1 MDTPSITVQGTVGPV
16 RASRPGWVW
25 AEVHSGANCW
35 TVHAPTPLEPG
46 MVIEACGEPDTSGRV
61 TLTHLA
67 VHGPHNQDALR
78 QYLASGILTGVGE
91 SVAGQIVDRYGDQA
105 LAVLHTDP
113 GRVARE
119 IPRTTPA
126 KTAGWAETLARPTDR
141 DWFLRFMAGHGLTH
155 TLADQVYEHYGAQ
168 SEIVVR
174 TDPYRIAREVDGV
187 GFVTAD
193 RIAQATGLDARSPTR
208 LQAALRYT
216 LAQQIQHDGHCGLPV
231 SSWIASTVLLVQGQN
246 ATVDLYPHVAALAE
260 SGAVVVEDEVAYPA
274 ALHRIEQE
282 LSERFAALA
291 GRPFPYP
298 IPWTE
303 PVIDGRPLAGAQR
316 DAVHLLTSHGCTV
329 LTGPPGTGKTTIVR
343 CVLDRLPAEC
353 RVALAAP
360 TGHAAERLSEST
372 AREAQTLHRLLG
384 YKTAYT
390 FQHDAANPLPYD
402 LVLVDEVSMNDV
414 YLMAALLRALGP
426 RTALIMVGD
435 ADQIPSIGPGQV
447 LADLIQ
453 SQAVPVATLTEPRR
467 FGKGSGIAQAANAI
481 RMGWLPKAYADGDY
495 LFQQVVVP
503 RRRGAPPEPG
513 ALSAAT
519 AEAIITWVTKTLPAR
534 GFDPAREV
542 QVLAPL
548 KAGAAGTDLLNKR
561 IQQALNPGTGA
572 WRVGDRVMHTRNDRD
587 RALFNGAIGYVVEV
601 RHDGLLVDFGGRT
614 LSYHGRT
621 QLRDLTLAYAC
632 TIHKFQGS
640 EARAVVLPWISAH
653 SVMLKRNIFYT
664 AITRAREQVVVVGQT
679 RAVHQALATLG
690 GARHTRLRRLLAER
704 IHGHHRVPDDDLL
717 IPDYDPYYGP

>member
-1 MDTPSITVQGTVGPV
+1 METPSITVQGTVGPV
-16 RASRPGWVW
+16 RASRNGWVW
-25 AEVHSGANCW
+25 AEIHSDHGHW
-35 TVHAPTPLEPG
+35 TVHAPAPLEPG

-67 VHGPHNQDALR
+67 IHGPQNQEALR
-78 QYLASGILTGVGE
+78 QYLASGILPGVGE
-91 SVAGQIVDRYGDQA
+91 SVAGQIVDCYGDQA
-105 LAVLHTDP
+105 LTILHADP
-113 GRVARE
+113 DRVARE
-119 IPRTTPA
+119 IARTTPV
-126 KTAGWAETLARPTDR
+126 KTAGWAETLAHPTDR
-141 DWFLRFMAGHGLTH
+141 DWFLRFMAGHGLSH
-155 TLADQVYEHYGAQ
+155 TLADQVYDHYGEQ
-168 SEIVVR
+168 SEIIVR
-174 TDPYRIAREVDGV
+174 TDPYRIARDVEGV
-187 GFVTAD
+187 GFLTAD
-193 RIAQATGLDARSPTR
+193 RIAQATGLDARSPAR

-216 LAQQIQHDGHCGLPV
+216 MAQQVQHEGHCGLPV
-231 SSWIASTVLLVQGQN
+231 ATWIASTVPLIQDQ
-246 ATVDLYPHVAALAE
+246 TVDLYPQVAALAE
-260 SGAVVVEDEVAYPA
+260 TGAVMVEDEIAYPA

-282 LSERFAALA
+282 LSERLAELA

-316 DAVHLLTSHGCTV
+316 DAVRLLTSHGFTV

-343 CVLDRLPAEC
+343 CVLDRLPAAC

-372 AREAQTLHRLLG
+372 GREAQTLHRLLG
-384 YKTAYT
+384 YKTAHT
-390 FQHDAANPLPYD
+390 FQHDVANPLPYD
-402 LVLVDEVSMNDV
+402 VVLIDEVSMNDV

-426 RTALIMVGD
+426 HTALIMVGD

-453 SQAVPVATLTEPRR
+453 SHAVPVATLSEPRR
-467 FGKGSGIAQAANAI
+467 FGKGSGIAQAANAV
-481 RMGWLPKAYADGDY
+481 RMGWLPKTHTDGDY
-495 LFQQVVVP
+495 IFQQVIVP

-519 AEAIITWVTKTLPAR
+519 AEAIITWVTKTLPER
-534 GFDPAREV
+534 GFDPVREI

-561 IQQALNPGTGA
+561 IQQALNPGAGA
-572 WRVGDRVMHTRNDRD
+572 WRVGDRVMHIRNDRD
-587 RALFNGAIGYVVEV
+587 RALFNGAIGYVMEV
-601 RHDGLLVDFGGRT
+601 RPDGLLVDFGGRT
-614 LSYHGRT
+614 VAYRGRT
-621 QLRDLTLAYAC
+621 QMRDLTLAYAC

-664 AITRAREQVVVVGQT
+664 AITRAREQVVVVGQM

-704 IHGHHRVPDDDLL
+704 INGHHRIPDEDLL
-717 IPDYDPYYGP
+717 IPEYDPYYGP